1 MRTKYQYENLN
12 EIEIQHR
19 DEFPSFMEVIEH
31 IVNTIVDLDKEEI
44 KDRRNLFR
52 IFVHFMYFNCDIGKT
67 K

>member
-1 MRTKYQYENLN
+1 
-12 EIEIQHR
+12 
-19 DEFPSFMEVIEH
+19 MEVIEH

-67 K
+67 E